1 VKARIGAAIIA
12 VVLALYLVL
21 VSQRA
26 YLLLTSG
33 DPVGIA
39 MGVALFVLP
48 AIAAWAIGRELWFG
62 MRAESLGRR
71 LEREGALPDEQL
83 SVRPSG
89 RVDRDEAEAL
99 FPKYRDEV
107 ESAPEDWRAWY
118 RLGLAYDGAGDR
130 RRARSAI
137 RQAIR
142 FESAERRGDST
153 SHGER

>member
-1 VKARIGAAIIA
+1 MAA
-12 VVLALYLVL
+12 VLVLYLAL

-26 YLLLTSG
+26 FLLLTTG
-33 DPVGIA
+33 DPVGVT

-48 AIAAWAIGRELWFG
+48 LIAAWAIGRELWFG

-71 LEREGALPDEQL
+71 LEREGALPEEQL

-99 FPKYRDEV
+99 FPKYRDAV

-130 RRARSAI
+130 RRARSAV
-137 RQAIR
+137 RQAIKL
-142 FESAERRGDST
+142 ETAVRRTDRPT
-153 SHGER
+153 PGEA

>member
-1 VKARIGAAIIA
+1 
-12 VVLALYLVL
+12 
-21 VSQRA
+21 
-26 YLLLTSG
+26 
-33 DPVGIA
+33 

-62 MRAESLGRR
+62 IRAENLGRR

-99 FPKYRDEV
+99 FPKYREAV

-130 RRARSAI
+130 RRARSAV

-142 FESAERRGDST
+142 LESADRRSDRPT
-153 SHGER
+153 PGEV

>member
-1 VKARIGAAIIA
+1 MNARIGVAIMAA
-12 VVLALYLVL
+12 VLALYLVL
-21 VSQRA
+21 VSQWA
-26 YLLLTSG
+26 YLLLTTG

-39 MGVALFVLP
+39 MGAALFVLP

-62 MRAESLGRR
+62 MRAESLGRQ
-71 LEREGALPDEQL
+71 LEQEGALPDEQM

-99 FPKYRDEV
+99 FPKYREAV
-107 ESAPEDWRAWY
+107 EAAPEDWRAWY

-130 RRARSAI
+130 RRARSAV

-142 FESAERRGDST
+142 FESAERRGKST
-153 SHGER
+153 GQGGR